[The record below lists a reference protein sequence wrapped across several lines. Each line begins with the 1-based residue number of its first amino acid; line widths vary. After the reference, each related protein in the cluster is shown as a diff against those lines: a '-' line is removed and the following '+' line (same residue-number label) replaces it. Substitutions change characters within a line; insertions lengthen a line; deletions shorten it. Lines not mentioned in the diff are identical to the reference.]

1 VSTPP
6 PPGAEA
12 LQDRY
17 APHNRCFGCG
27 PSNEKGLRIKSRVE
41 VREGETIVVARWA
54 PEAHHEAFPGVMNGG
69 IIGAL
74 LDCHMNWTALWS
86 LMRRDNL
93 PKPPLTVTADYAI
106 KLTRPTPVDKPLLL
120 RATAVEL
127 IENRAVIEG
136 SLEANGKIC
145 ATARGTFVAV
155 PPNHPAHKHWD
166 P

>member
-1 VSTPP
+1 MTDN
-6 PPGAEA
+6 

-17 APHNRCFGCG
+17 SPHGICFGCG
-27 PSNEKGLRIKSRVE
+27 PANPQGLQIKSRPDGDSLICE
-41 VREGETIVVARWA
+41 WTPAPHHQAFEGVL
-54 PEAHHEAFPGVMNGG
+54 NGG